1 MNNEFKNKKVL
12 VMGLGLHGG
21 GVAAARWLVKRGADV
36 TVTDLRDRKALKS
49 SLDKL
54 KGLKIKYALG
64 GHNAED
70 FKMAD
75 MAVQNP
81 GVPYN
86 SPYLKIAK
94 KFGAEIVN
102 EAALFFKYAKSKN
115 IIGITGTKG
124 KSTTSTL
131 VHKILRAKW
140 PKSLLAGN
148 IRDTALLNIADR
160 AEKNTPIVLELSSW
174 QLEGLEKIR
183 TSPRIAAITNI
194 YQDHLNRYPSYQAY
208 VAAKENI
215 LKFQKNE
222 DCAILNYDNAI
233 LRSLGKKY
241 VKRGRKIFW
250 FSKDEKTNGAH
261 LKNGWIFFENQKIM
275 PLSEIQI
282 PGEHNIENV
291 LAAVCVAKFLRVSNN
306 IIRRQIALFKG
317 VSNRL
322 ELIRSMNGVKY
333 YNDTTATAPDAAI
346 SALKTL
352 GSADKKNIIL
362 IAGGANKK
370 LDYKRFVEAINKFVK
385 ILIVFPGTATKKILN
400 ESLKLDQIVG
410 AQSMDFAVNTAAN
423 LAKAGDIVLL
433 SPGAA
438 SFGMFL
444 HEFDRGE
451 KFVKAV
457 KAVKF

>member
-215 LKFQKNE
+215 
-222 DCAILNYDNAI
+222 
-233 LRSLGKKY
+233 
-241 VKRGRKIFW
+241 
-250 FSKDEKTNGAH
+250 
-261 LKNGWIFFENQKIM
+261 
-275 PLSEIQI
+275 
-282 PGEHNIENV
+282 
-291 LAAVCVAKFLRVSNN
+291 
-306 IIRRQIALFKG
+306 
-317 VSNRL
+317 
-322 ELIRSMNGVKY
+322 
-333 YNDTTATAPDAAI
+333 
-346 SALKTL
+346 
-352 GSADKKNIIL
+352 
-362 IAGGANKK
+362 
-370 LDYKRFVEAINKFVK
+370 
-385 ILIVFPGTATKKILN
+385 
-400 ESLKLDQIVG
+400 
-410 AQSMDFAVNTAAN
+410 
-423 LAKAGDIVLL
+423 
-433 SPGAA
+433 
-438 SFGMFL
+438 
-444 HEFDRGE
+444 
-451 KFVKAV
+451 
-457 KAVKF
+457 